1 MENNEQKKE
10 GLDRKKYIEVE
21 IKDGKPVTDGFDER
35 TKEYINMIF
44 NESKKST
51 ECSKEARNYKTL
63 AFLAAFNCLI
73 SMALSYA
80 DKKLEVWA
88 VVIGVLNA
96 ICVCL
101 EQKNYELTKIER
113 SRN

>member
-10 GLDRKKYIEVE
+10 GLDRKKYTEVE

-51 ECSKEARNYKTL
+51 ECSKEARNHKTL

-73 SMALSYA
+73 STALSYA

-88 VVIGVLNA
+88 IVIGVLNV
-96 ICVCL
+96 ICACL
-101 EQKNYELTKIER
+101 EQKNYKLTKIER